1 MGSSSH
7 MCGPAIGS
15 STAQSLEEI
24 GWEKGIFGVSS
35 HVVNIRHVQV
45 PHASF
50 QIRTTVAA
58 RRQAMA
64 AQH

>member
-35 HVVNIRHVQV
+35 HLVIFRNV
-45 PHASF
+45 
-50 QIRTTVAA
+50 
-58 RRQAMA
+58 
-64 AQH
+64 